1 MFTPSLIRTIVAG
14 LLLLLPGCA
23 SYQIGNQSLY
33 RRDVYTVAVPPFQS
47 ESLRRGLGE
56 RLTEAVVKEI
66 EQKTPYKVSRGLQ
79 ADSQLN
85 GRLVHDAK
93 YAITENANDELRDVE
108 LEYFVEFSW
117 RDRQGMSLLAPQM
130 VQVPAELLNVSEVA
144 QAVHFVPEG
153 GQSRT
158 TAEQV
163 AIQRLAEQIVASMES
178 PW

>member
-1 MFTPSLIRTIVAG
+1 MFTPNLIRLTAS

-23 SYQIGNQSLY
+23 SYQVGNQSLY
-33 RRDVYTVAVPPFQS
+33 RPGIATVAVPPFQS
-47 ESLRRGLGE
+47 ESFRRHLAE
-56 RLTEAVVKEI
+56 RLTEAIVKEI
-66 EQKTPYKVSRGLQ
+66 ELKTPYKVSRGLQ

-85 GRLVHDAK
+85 GRILQDAK
-93 YAITENANDELRDVE
+93 YAITESENDDLRDIE
-108 LEYFVEFSW
+108 LEYYVEFSW
-117 RDRQGMSLLAPQM
+117 RDRQGVPLLSQRQ
-130 VQVPAELLNVSEVA
+130 VQIPAELLNVSEVA

-163 AIQRLAEQIVASMES
+163 AIQRLAEQIVASIES